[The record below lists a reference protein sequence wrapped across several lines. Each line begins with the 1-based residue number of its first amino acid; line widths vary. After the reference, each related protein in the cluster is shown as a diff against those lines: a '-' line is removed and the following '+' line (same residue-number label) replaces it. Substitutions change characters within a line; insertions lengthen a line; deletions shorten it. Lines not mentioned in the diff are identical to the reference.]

1 MPSIDINDAI
11 RSAVAQEVN
20 RVLGP
25 HMDTLERL
33 SRALGTSAPRRAQS
47 VSAPAGRM
55 RVARRG
61 AATGPAGLVGATQ
74 FQEGQRVIYRQG
86 RGAFEAT
93 VTGIHA
99 ATNKLTLKRE
109 MDGKKVE
116 RPAAKVHA
124 A

>member
-1 MPSIDINDAI
+1 MPSIDINNAI

-33 SRALGTSAPRRAQS
+33 SEALGASAPRRARS

-55 RVARRG
+55 RGTRRMT
-61 AATGPAGLVGATQ
+61 ATGLGGSVEATR

-93 VTGIHA
+93 VTQIHA

-109 MDGKKVE
+109 KDGKKVE
-116 RPAAKVHA
+116 RPAEKVRA